1 MHAFALHR
9 NDTHKATKVWGV
21 GVFNFARE
29 WTDRAKQTEFSLSL
43 IGVWCHIEMQVKGL
57 R

>member
-43 IGVWCHIEMQVKGL
+43 IGVWCHIEIQVKGL